1 MIRAGLLTVALAG
14 RAPSGVPDSLAEAA
28 PLLQGVVP
36 DVDWTH
42 SDAP

>member
-1 MIRAGLLTVALAG
+1 MIRAGLLTLALAG
-14 RAPSGVPDSLAEAA
+14 RAPSGGADNLAEAA
-28 PLLQGVVP
+28 PLLQGVVL